1 VHGWR
6 ASDDARGNAV
16 APANAARENTGDR
29 GNAVARV
36 NVAPEITVAPRNGAN
51 RSSAAGASIARRGSL
66 LLKTVPVVSLVV
78 GSLAGCSALGLPGGA
93 GTSAS
98 PVPSASASPAAS
110 SAEPPVLLPGGTAE
124 ENRPLFDAVSAAVVA
139 ADPEAGGR
147 ALVDAL
153 VAAGFD
159 KAAMEVTD
167 DTTAIGGDADAVQF
181 AVRASDG
188 CIIGERSASGYAS
201 LVAPVLGTGR
211 CLVGQTRAIDW

>member
-6 ASDDARGNAV
+6 ASV
-16 APANAARENTGDR
+16 EARE
-29 GNAVARV
+29 NAVARV
-36 NVAPEITVAPRNGAN
+36 DTVARVVTVVRRNTAN
-51 RSSAAGASIARRGSL
+51 RSSATVGSIARRRSL
-66 LLKTVPVVSLVV
+66 LRTVLIGPLLV
-78 GSLAGCSALGLPGGA
+78 GSLAGCSALGLPIDPA
-93 GTSAS
+93 AS
-98 PVPSASASPAAS
+98 SPASSVPSSSASPAGS
-110 SAEPPVLLPGGTAE
+110 SVEPPVLVAGGTAE

-139 ADPEAGGR
+139 ADPKAGGR

-167 DTTAIGGDADAVQF
+167 DTTAIGRDADAVQF

-211 CLVGQTRAIDW
+211 CLVGRTRAIDW